1 MTIDM
6 IERIRRRTIAV
17 GSGKGGVG
25 KSTTAVNLAIVAA
38 KSGRRVGLID
48 LDPLSNI
55 ATILDVSQ
63 QRLDRVG
70 DRVAKRSGGL
80 DSYTLPL
87 FPRMDLL
94 FPHPKLS
101 RGESSKLRS
110 RLFRDSVGD
119 LTSSYDVLICDMPAG
134 IGREENLAFLP
145 YVGVLLV
152 VTNPEPTSH
161 VSAGGYI
168 RVALEIRPDLT
179 ILFWHNRYAEVL
191 PGKFRPTEVVAN
203 YNRYVD
209 EELRISEEAAKRIRH
224 VATVPDDPSLNLLQS
239 SLSAEIQVL
248 GKLLD
253 TIQMVH
259 RVVIAQLEAEGIDS
273 PDFINEL
280 RFFLSRYAPELGS
293 GRDSQNIIEAAR
305 TYLDFE
311 DMDSENPEKA
321 VRDFIRRYLDLPLIE
336 PITNT
341 LRAIESATETAA
353 DRNRLFSHGGDGTRE
368 SRTARRAIEKL
379 IDAIA
384 SHGKDSFTRNL
395 GGILVAYYAFLLI
408 MDSPKV
414 RAHVA
419 RSIPTRMNDGRK
431 VRDRRTLIRNL
442 VQKNEVY
449 HKRYF
454 ETVKTIYPVLI
465 RQVEKLIE
473 RSNWAQLYLRDAN
486 GNVNRNAYLKLL
498 THILHDILHSGL
510 GVFVGFRYNTAGRA
524 IEEGAKRLLEIV
536 SKGPAAQ
543 NARR

>member
-1 MTIDM
+1 MSTDSLQ
-6 IERIRRRTIAV
+6 RIRRRTIAV

-63 QRLDRVG
+63 ERLDRVG
-70 DRVAKRSGGL
+70 DRVAQGSGRL

-87 FPRMDLL
+87 FPKIDLL

-101 RGESSKLRS
+101 RGESSKVRS
-110 RLFRDSVGD
+110 RLFKDSIHQ
-119 LTSSYDVLICDMPAG
+119 LSSSYDVLICDMPAG

-145 YVGVLLV
+145 YVGVLLI

-168 RVALEIRPDLT
+168 RVALEIRPDLM
-179 ILFWHNRYAEVL
+179 ILLWHNRFAEVL
-191 PGKFRPTEVVAN
+191 PGRFRPTEVIAN
-203 YNRYVD
+203 YNQYVD
-209 EELRISEEAAKRIRH
+209 EELKINEEVKERIKSI
-224 VATVPDDPSLNLLQS
+224 ATVPDDPSLNLLQS

-259 RVVIAQLEAEGIDS
+259 RVIIAELDS
-273 PDFINEL
+273 GKFDSADFANEL
-280 RFFLSRYAPELGS
+280 RFFLSRYSPELGS
-293 GRDSQNIIEAAR
+293 DLDVDTILESASS
-305 TYLDFE
+305 YLDFDDIASSSDE
-311 DMDSENPEKA
+311 EKRNA
-321 VRDFIRRYLDLPLIE
+321 VADFIRRYLDHPLAQ
-336 PITNT
+336 PIR
-341 LRAIESATETAA
+341 RAVSAIAEATEAAA
-353 DRNRLFSHGGDGTRE
+353 DRNRLFSRSGDGNRDAKNARIAINDLIE
-368 SRTARRAIEKL
+368 AINSRGE
-379 IDAIA
+379 
-384 SHGKDSFTRNL
+384 GSFTRNL
-395 GGILVAYYAFLLI
+395 GGILVSYFAFLLI

-414 RAHVA
+414 RALVA
-419 RSIPTRMNDGRK
+419 KSIPTRMNEGKRI
-431 VRDRRTLIRNL
+431 RDRRLLIRNL

-454 ETVKTIYPVLI
+454 DMVKTIYPVLI
-465 RQVEKLIE
+465 RQVDKLIE
-473 RSNWAQLYLRDAN
+473 RSGWQKLYLRDPS
-486 GNVNRNAYLKLL
+486 GSVNRNAYLKLL

-524 IEEGAKRLLEIV
+524 IEDGAKRLLQMLSED
-536 SKGPAAQ
+536 
-543 NARR
+543 R